1 MRRDRKRNKYML
13 LLLLLLGIGIGYA
26 ALSTTLKIDGQTIIN
41 KNTWSVYWDNAI
53 VNQDSVNPSN
63 IPVIGSNIKPKK
75 KMRIILLLRGLHI

>member
-41 KNTWSVYWDNAI
+41 KNFY
-53 VNQDSVNPSN
+53 
-63 IPVIGSNIKPKK
+63 GFCFF
-75 KMRIILLLRGLHI
+75 